1 MQIAVL
7 KLTEQAKLF
16 NSACQ
21 ELHEE
26 DTTRQKF
33 KEVFWQR
40 FKDIH
45 TDQYHYMKLQTARE
59 GRKEDTHAFADRSRA
74 LSQNIMFRVSDPLA
88 QHIHRGNA
96 KLMLLAIFVA
106 GVLGMPEKSVRL
118 TRQTSSQ
125 ASCERDSPSRSA
137 DTRAGSRTGKHVH
150 SAGNTSTSETTRNS
164 QTKAALK

>member
-1 MQIAVL
+1 VQIAVL

-16 NSACQ
+16 NSVCQ
-21 ELHEE
+21 ELHAE

-33 KEVFWQR
+33 KEFFWQR

-74 LSQNIMFRVSDPLA
+74 LSQNIIFRVSVA
-88 QHIHRGNA
+88 QHIHRENA

-118 TRQTSSQ
+118 TRQSPSQ

-137 DTRAGSRTGKHVH
+137 DAREQPHG
-150 SAGNTSTSETTRNS
+150 
-164 QTKAALK
+164 